1 MNRPIIKGTASHKAS
16 IAKAKEESVVTP
28 YSPHAA
34 DVLSGVDTYS
44 RSFVPGAIDYTL
56 ENPELDLKKKKK
68 KKKKDDKKVVGCMDS
83 SATNYNSAATEPCD
97 NCCEFKEKENEKE
110 KEKEYPESYT
120 EEDIKFLEEQNEDV
134 VREEEKK
141 EGIGT
146 RVKKSIK
153 DTIKNIRES
162 IEEKQRKNREEWEK
176 EQEEKRRIQAE
187 KEIIPI
193 EPKEVSQIPTDVS
206 EPEIEKAIEIPQT
219 SKTVDAD
226 KNPNYRIG
234 GRGSNIE
241 GGRTSLGGVV
251 ENPGYNYDATNDAW
265 TYNGIPIRE
274 SEVSSEAYEGIM
286 NMVMRDDASTS
297 SSSSS
302 TNTLMRETT
311 PSNELLNKL
320 KGGQKRRLDK
330 LWANSTPGGT
340 VRENMLKDG
349 YVPPTE

>member
-1 MNRPIIKGTASHKAS
+1 MAFKMNRPIIKGTASHKAS

-97 NCCEFKEKENEKE
+97 NCCEFKEKEKESKEEKE
-110 KEKEYPESYT
+110 VKPPVVEEKE
-120 EEDIKFLEEQNEDV
+120 
-134 VREEEKK
+134 EEEKK

-146 RVKKSIK
+146 RVKKGIK

-206 EPEIEKAIEIPQT
+206 EPEIEKAIEIAQT
-219 SKTVDAD
+219 PKTVDAD

-251 ENPGYNYDATNDAW
+251 ENPGYNYDATNDTW

-349 YVPPTE
+349 YVPPTK